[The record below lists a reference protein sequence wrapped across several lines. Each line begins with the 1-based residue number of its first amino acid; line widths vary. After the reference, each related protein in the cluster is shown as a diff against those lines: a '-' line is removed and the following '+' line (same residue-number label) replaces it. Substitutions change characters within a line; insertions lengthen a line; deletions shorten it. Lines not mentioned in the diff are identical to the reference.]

1 MEFLH
6 KKQTDADRLLGLSS
20 QDAVAAVGNRYDLVL
35 IASRRARELSRGD
48 APRMPSRRG
57 PVVTAL
63 SEIEAG
69 LVGREYLRKE
79 QDIDPPRRRRPG

>member
-6 KKQTDADRLLGLSS
+6 KKQTDADRLLGISS
-20 QDAVAAVGNRYDLVL
+20 EDAVSKIGNRYDLVL

-48 APRMPSRRG
+48 QPRLLSRRG

-69 LVGREYLRKE
+69 LVGRQYLLKE
-79 QDIDPPRRRRPG
+79 QDIDPPRRRRSQ